1 MDFPGNNMMNL
12 CGQALMNIIEKSL
25 NENRVDIPPIRVVQ
39 LRYQD
44 LGYNITFTTD
54 KAFTTDKEQK

>member
-25 NENRVDIPPIRVVQ
+25 NENRVDIPPIRVTQ
-39 LRYQD
+39 LIYQD

-54 KAFTTDKEQK
+54 KEQK

>member
-25 NENRVDIPPIRVVQ
+25 NENRVDIPPIRVTQ

-44 LGYNITFTTD
+44 QDPGYNITFTTD
-54 KAFTTDKEQK
+54 KEQK